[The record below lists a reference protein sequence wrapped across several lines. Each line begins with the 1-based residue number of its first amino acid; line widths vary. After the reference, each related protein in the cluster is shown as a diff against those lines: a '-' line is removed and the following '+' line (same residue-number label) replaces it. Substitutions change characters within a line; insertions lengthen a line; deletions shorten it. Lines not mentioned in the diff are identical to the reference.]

1 MSSFRCAQAADARR
15 KIDFMSL
22 QTQDPRHE
30 EERQDQEG
38 ERLEA
43 LGRVEGVV
51 PGLSVALAD
60 FLAARCEFSVSTRA

>member
-1 MSSFRCAQAADARR
+1 
-15 KIDFMSL
+15 MSL

>member
-1 MSSFRCAQAADARR
+1 
-15 KIDFMSL
+15 MSL
-22 QTQDPRHE
+22 QTQGPRHE

-60 FLAARCEFSVSTRA
+60 FLAARCEFSGVIKSPLSGHACMYPL